1 MKSSG
6 HHDKRFWMYKK
17 EKDPSEKI
25 RPEVF
30 VYTILIFISM
40 FSLTLIAPALGK
52 LVDELFDEKLTVGS
66 LFVSLEMIAYIIFA
80 MVWGALSDRKGKRKI
95 FIFIGFAGSAV
106 MYFLM
111 TQATSF
117 SMLLVFRF
125 IQGAITV
132 MAWSLVM
139 TGVLDITP
147 KKNYG
152 KVMGI
157 VGAGMGFGMGMGAPI
172 GGRIAESFGILAP
185 LYVAGILFILAAV
198 LTLLFIKETP
208 IKNRPE
214 TFFKAFKVLVERK
227 KLAIPYAYGFVD
239 RLTVGF
245 FVYVFVNFMHNKFAA
260 GPGQI
265 GMLLAVFL
273 IPFALLQYPFG
284 RLSDRI
290 GRWQP
295 LVFGSLFY
303 GIVMATIGFTGNMG
317 DSGRT
322 VLIFIML
329 LCGFLGAMMFPPSI
343 ALSGDW
349 APKDKRGAAIG
360 GFNVFGSLGF
370 AVGPILGSFIAD
382 NYSYE
387 LAFIVG
393 GATEMAVALITL
405 PFLLKYARKKKKK

>member
-1 MKSSG
+1 MN
-6 HHDKRFWMYKK
+6 KK
-17 EKDPSEKI
+17 EKDPKERI
-25 RPEVF
+25 GREVF

-40 FSLTLIAPALGK
+40 LSLTLIAPALGD
-52 LVDELFDEKLTVGS
+52 LVDELFKVELTEGS
-66 LFVSLEMIAYIIFA
+66 FFVSLEMIAYIIFA

-117 SMLLVFRF
+117 SMLLVLRF

-157 VGAGMGFGMGMGAPI
+157 VGTGMGLGMGLGAPI
-172 GGRIAESFGILAP
+172 GGRVADSFGVIAP
-185 LYVAGILFILAAV
+185 LYLAGVLFILAAV

-214 TFFKAFKVLVERK
+214 TFFKAFKVLGERK

-245 FVYVFVNFMHNKFAA
+245 FVYVFVTFMKEKFDAS
-260 GPGQI
+260 PGQI
-265 GMLLAVFL
+265 GMYLMVFL
-273 IPFALLQYPFG
+273 LPFALLQYPFG

-295 LVFGSLFY
+295 LVIGSLFY
-303 GIVMATIGFTGNMG
+303 GIVMATIGFTGDMG
-317 DSGRT
+317 DSGKT
-322 VLIFIML
+322 ALIFIML
-329 LCGFLGAMMFPPSI
+329 GCGFLGAMMFPPSI

-370 AVGPILGSFIAD
+370 AVGPILGSFIAE

-405 PFLLKYARKKKKK
+405 PFLLKYARKKKED

>member
-1 MKSSG
+1 MRFTMKE
-6 HHDKRFWMYKK
+6 K
-17 EKDPSEKI
+17 EKDPEKKI
-25 RPEVF
+25 GKEVF
-30 VYTILIFISM
+30 VFAILIFISM
-40 FSLTLIAPALGK
+40 FSLTLIAPAIK
-52 LVDELFDEKLTVGS
+52 EFVIDRFNATEATGS
-66 LFVSLEMIAYIIFA
+66 FFVSLEMTAYIIFA

-95 FIFIGFAGSAV
+95 FIFIGFMGSSV

-117 SMLLVFRF
+117 GMLLALRF
-125 IQGAITV
+125 TQGAITV

-147 KKNYG
+147 KKSYG

-157 VGAGMGFGMGMGAPI
+157 IGTGMGLGMGTGAPI
-172 GGRIAESFGILAP
+172 GGRIADSFGVLAP
-185 LYVAGILFILAAV
+185 LYLAGVLFIVAAA
-198 LTLLFIKETP
+198 LTLLFIRETP

-214 TFFKAFKVLVERK
+214 TFLKAFKVLGERK

-245 FVYVFVNFMHNKFAA
+245 FVYVFTIFMADKYDAS
-260 GPGQI
+260 PGLI
-265 GMLLAVFL
+265 GMYQAAFL
-273 IPFALLQYPFG
+273 FPFALLQYPFG
-284 RLSDRI
+284 KLSDRI

-303 GIVMATIGFTGNMG
+303 GIVMATIGFTPNLG
-317 DSGRT
+317 DNGRI

-329 LCGFLGAMMFPPSI
+329 TCGFLGAMMFPPSI

-370 AVGPILGSFIAD
+370 AVGPILGGFVAQT
-382 NYSYE
+382 YSYE

-393 GATEMAVALITL
+393 GATEMAVALVTL
-405 PFLLKYARKKKKK
+405 PFLLKYARKKQKE

>member
-1 MKSSG
+1 MT
-6 HHDKRFWMYKK
+6 
-17 EKDPSEKI
+17 ENQKDPEKKI
-25 RPEVF
+25 GREVF

-40 FSLTLIAPALGK
+40 FSLTLIAPALK
-52 LVDELFDEKLTVGS
+52 EFVIDEFNATEATGS
-66 LFVSLEMIAYIIFA
+66 YFVTLEMTAYIIFA
-80 MVWGALSDRKGKRKI
+80 MIWGALSDRKGKRKM
-95 FIFIGFAGSAV
+95 FIFAGFAGSAV
-106 MYFLM
+106 FYFLM
-111 TQATSF
+111 TLATSF
-117 SMLLVFRF
+117 TMLLALRF
-125 IQGAITV
+125 TQGAITV

-139 TGVLDITP
+139 TSVLDIAP

-157 VGAGMGFGMGMGAPI
+157 IGTGMGLGMGTGAPI
-172 GGRIAESFGILAP
+172 GGRIADTFGVMAP
-185 LYVAGILFILAAV
+185 LYLAGILFIVAAV
-198 LTLLFIKETP
+198 LTLLFIRETP
-208 IKNRPE
+208 IVNRPE
-214 TFFKAFKVLVERK
+214 TFFKAFKVLSEQK

-245 FVYVFVNFMHNKFAA
+245 FVYVFTIFMADKFDAS
-260 GPGQI
+260 PGQI
-265 GMLLAVFL
+265 GMFQAAFL
-273 IPFALLQYPFG
+273 FPFALLQYPFG
-284 RLSDRI
+284 RLSDKI

-303 GIVMATIGFTGNMG
+303 GIVMATIGFTPNLG

-322 VLIFIML
+322 VLVFIML
-329 LCGFLGAMMFPPSI
+329 GCGFLGAMMFPPSI

-370 AVGPILGSFIAD
+370 AVGPILGGYVAF
-382 NYSYE
+382 YYGYE

-405 PFLLKYARKKKKK
+405 PFLLKYARKKKKPAE

>member
-1 MKSSG
+1 MT
-6 HHDKRFWMYKK
+6 
-17 EKDPSEKI
+17 EEQKDPDKKI
-25 RPEVF
+25 GREVF

-40 FSLTLIAPALGK
+40 FSLTLIAPALK
-52 LVDELFDEKLTVGS
+52 EFVIDEFNASETQGS

-80 MVWGALSDRKGKRKI
+80 MIWGALSDRKGKRKI

-111 TQATSF
+111 TQATSYG
-117 SMLLVFRF
+117 MLLALRF

-139 TGVLDITP
+139 TSVLDIAP
-147 KKNYG
+147 KKSYG

-157 VGAGMGFGMGMGAPI
+157 IGTGMGLGMGMGAPI
-172 GGRIAESFGILAP
+172 GGRIADSFGVFAP
-185 LYVAGILFILAAV
+185 LYLAGVLFIVAAV
-198 LTLLFIKETP
+198 LTILFIRETP
-208 IKNRPE
+208 IVNRPE
-214 TFFKAFKVLVERK
+214 TFFKAFKVLGERK

-245 FVYVFVNFMHNKFAA
+245 FVYVFTLFMAQKFDAS
-260 GPGQI
+260 PGQI
-265 GMLLAVFL
+265 GMYLAVFL
-273 IPFALLQYPFG
+273 FPFALLQYPFG
-284 RLSDRI
+284 KLSDII

-303 GIVMATIGFTGNMG
+303 GIVMATIGFTANLGE
-317 DSGRT
+317 SGKT

-329 LCGFLGAMMFPPSI
+329 GCGVLGAMMFPPSI

-370 AVGPILGSFIAD
+370 AVGPILGSFIAE
-382 NYSYE
+382 NHSYE
-387 LAFIVG
+387 LAFVVG
-393 GATEMAVALITL
+393 GVTEMAVALITL
-405 PFLLKYARKKKKK
+405 PFLLKYARKKKSG

>member
-1 MKSSG
+1 MIEE
-6 HHDKRFWMYKK
+6 Y
-17 EKDPSEKI
+17 KDPEKKI
-25 RPEVF
+25 GREVF
-30 VYTILIFISM
+30 VFTILIFISM
-40 FSLTLIAPALGK
+40 FSLTLIAPAIPVFVLDK
-52 LVDELFDEKLTVGS
+52 FNVDVGDGA
-66 LFVSLEMIAYIIFA
+66 LFVSLEMTAYIIFA
-80 MVWGALSDRKGKRKI
+80 MIWGALSDKKGKRKI

-111 TQATSF
+111 TLATSF
-117 SMLLVFRF
+117 PMLLTFRF

-139 TGVLDITP
+139 TSVLDIAP
-147 KKNYG
+147 KKSYG

-157 VGAGMGFGMGMGAPI
+157 IGTGMGLGMGTGAPI
-172 GGRIAESFGILAP
+172 GGRIADSFGVLAP
-185 LYVAGILFILAAV
+185 LYLAGILFIIAAV
-198 LTLLFIKETP
+198 LAFLFIRETP

-214 TFFKAFKVLVERK
+214 TFFKAFKVLAEKK

-245 FVYVFVNFMHNKFAA
+245 FVYVFAVFMDEKFAA
-260 GPGQI
+260 SPGQI
-265 GMLLAVFL
+265 GMYLAVFL
-273 IPFALLQYPFG
+273 FPFALLQYPFG
-284 RLSDRI
+284 KLSDRI

-303 GIVMATIGFTGNMG
+303 GIVMATIGFTANLG
-317 DSGRT
+317 DSGKT

-329 LCGFLGAMMFPPSI
+329 GCGFLGAMMFPPSI

-370 AVGPILGSFIAD
+370 AVGPLLGGFIAE
-382 NYSYE
+382 NYSFE

-393 GATEMAVALITL
+393 GLTEMAVALITL
-405 PFLLKYARKKKKK
+405 PFLLKYARKKKK